1 MARYEVFIKP
11 SAAKELE
18 EVGTKKDRQRLVS
31 RIRELTEN
39 PRPHGFQ
46 KLSGADKYRIR
57 CGDYRIVYSIN
68 DIVYSINDDDLAVRV
83 VKIGHRREV
92 YR

>member
-1 MARYEVFIKP
+1 MAKYEVFIKA

-18 EVGTKKDRQRLVS
+18 GIGTKKDRR
-31 RIRELTEN
+31 RIAAHIQELAKN
-39 PRPHGFQ
+39 PRPSGFQ

-57 CGDYRIVYSIN
+57 CGNYRIVYSIN
-68 DIVYSINDDDLAVRV
+68 EDDLIVQI

>member
-1 MARYEVFIKP
+1 MAKYEVFIKA

-18 EVGTKKDRQRLVS
+18 GIGTKKDRR
-31 RIRELTEN
+31 RIVARIQELGKN
-39 PRPHGFQ
+39 PRPLGFQ

-57 CGDYRIVYSIN
+57 CGNYRIVYSIN
-68 DIVYSINDDDLAVRV
+68 EDDLIVQI
-83 VKIGHRREV
+83 VKIGHRKEV

>member
-1 MARYEVFIKP
+1 MAEYKVFIKP

-18 EVGTKKDRQRLVS
+18 EVGKKKDRQRVVAHIQELVK
-31 RIRELTEN
+31 N
-39 PRPHGFQ
+39 PRPTSSQ

-57 CGDYRIVYSIN
+57 CGNYRIVYSIN
-68 DIVYSINDDDLAVRV
+68 DDERLVQV
-83 VKIGHRREV
+83 VKIGHRREG

>member
-1 MARYEVFIKP
+1 MAKYEVFIKP

-18 EVGTKKDRQRLVS
+18 RVGTKKDRRRLVG
-31 RIRELTEN
+31 RIQELAEN
-39 PRPHGFQ
+39 PRPPGFQ
-46 KLSGADKYRIR
+46 KLSGLEKYRIR
-57 CGDYRIVYSIN
+57 CGNYRIVYSIS
-68 DIVYSINDDDLAVRV
+68 DIERVVHV

>member
-1 MARYEVFIKP
+1 VAKYEVFIKP

-18 EVGTKKDRQRLVS
+18 GVGTKKDRR
-31 RIRELTEN
+31 RIVARIQELTDN
-39 PRPHGFQ
+39 PRPPGFQ

-57 CGDYRIVYSIN
+57 CGNYRIVYSIN
-68 DIVYSINDDDLAVRV
+68 DDELIVRV
-83 VKIGHRREV
+83 VKIGHRKEV

>member
-1 MARYEVFIKP
+1 MAKYEVFIKP

-18 EVGTKKDRQRLVS
+18 EVGKKKDRQRIVAHIQELVK
-31 RIRELTEN
+31 N
-39 PRPHGFQ
+39 PRPSGSQ

-57 CGDYRIVYSIN
+57 CGNYRIVYSIN
-68 DIVYSINDDDLAVRV
+68 NDERLVQV

>member
-1 MARYEVFIKP
+1 VAKYEVFIKP

-18 EVGTKKDRQRLVS
+18 VVGTKKDRQRIIA
-31 RIRELTEN
+31 RIRQLTEN
-39 PRPHGFQ
+39 PHPPGFQ

-57 CGDYRIVYSIN
+57 YGNYRIVYSIN
-68 DIVYSINDDDLAVRV
+68 DDELSVEV

>member
-1 MARYEVFIKP
+1 VAKYEVFIKP

-18 EVGTKKDRQRLVS
+18 GVGKKKDRQCVVAH
-31 RIRELTEN
+31 IQELTKN
-39 PRPHGFQ
+39 SRPPAFQ

-57 CGDYRIVYSIN
+57 CGNYRIVYSIN
-68 DIVYSINDDDLAVRV
+68 DDQRLFQV

>member
-1 MARYEVFIKP
+1 MAEYKVFIKP

-18 EVGTKKDRQRLVS
+18 EVGKKKDRQRIVAHIQKLVK
-31 RIRELTEN
+31 N
-39 PRPHGFQ
+39 PRPSGSH

-57 CGDYRIVYSIN
+57 CGNYRIVYSIN
-68 DIVYSINDDDLAVRV
+68 DDERLVQV